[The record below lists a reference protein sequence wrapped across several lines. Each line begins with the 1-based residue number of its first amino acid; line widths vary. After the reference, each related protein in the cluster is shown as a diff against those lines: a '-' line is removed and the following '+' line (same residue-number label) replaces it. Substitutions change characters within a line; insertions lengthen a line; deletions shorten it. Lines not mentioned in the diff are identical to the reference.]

1 MAMDFLYKTPEVAWR
16 AFFLI
21 LFIVGYVATVT
32 TVLAMCGKLESVGLF
47 IGVLLLTALTLMTF
61 AFGFSRLVRRTDI
74 IDMMWGTVIVVLA
87 IASLLANPYGVGLG
101 MNVQT
106 VATALV
112 SVWGIRLSYHIARRL
127 LRTPEDPRYKQL
139 RKKWRGNDAINTYLR
154 VFVVQAVLAVC
165 VASSVI
171 CINMAEDTEISAV
184 AWVGIAIW
192 GIGFLFEAIGDW
204 QLKRFLTNA
213 KTKNA
218 LMTRGL
224 WRYTRHPN
232 YFGEATMWWG
242 VGIIALAQP
251 IGWMG
256 LLSPVIITYLL
267 LYVSG
272 VPLAEKRA
280 EKKAGWK
287 AYSRRTSKFVP
298 LLPRE

>member
-1 MAMDFLYKTPEVAWR
+1 MDFLRKAPEVAWHT
-16 AFFLI
+16 FLLI

-32 TVLAMCGKLESVGLF
+32 TALAMYGKFESVGLL

-74 IDMMWGTVIVVLA
+74 IDMMWGAVIVVLA
-87 IASLLANPYGVGLG
+87 IASLLANPYGIGLG

-106 VATALV
+106 VATVLV

-127 LRTPEDPRYKQL
+127 LRTPEDPRYKEL

-154 VFVVQAVLAVC
+154 VFVVQAILAIC

-171 CINMAEDTEISAV
+171 CINMAEGTEISAV
-184 AWVGIAIW
+184 ALLGVAVW
-192 GIGFLFEAIGDW
+192 GVGFLFEAIGDW
-204 QLKRFLTNA
+204 QLKQFLLNA

-242 VGIIALAQP
+242 ISIIALAQP
-251 IGWMG
+251 IGWIG
-256 LLSPVIITYLL
+256 LLSPVMITYLL

-287 AYSRRTSKFVP
+287 AYSRRTSKFAP
-298 LLPRE
+298 QLPRE